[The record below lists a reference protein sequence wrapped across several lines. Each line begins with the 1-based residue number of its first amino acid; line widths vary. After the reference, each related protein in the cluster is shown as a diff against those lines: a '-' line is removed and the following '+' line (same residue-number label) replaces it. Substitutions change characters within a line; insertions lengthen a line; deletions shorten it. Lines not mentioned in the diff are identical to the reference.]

1 MNISKKALTLLLGT
15 TITLHADM
23 EGAGDVFQYLLP
35 VTALGSTYVAD
46 DPEGRMMF
54 IKGFALNMA
63 IVKGTKYSVDKW
75 RPNGENKDSF
85 PSAHT
90 AGAFGGAAFIQTRY
104 GYTYGIPAYLAA
116 IFTGYTRIDSENH
129 YADDVVAAASIAML
143 SNWVFSKPFVD
154 DVGLSATKTESG
166 MKLGVNV
173 PYGGSEQKSEPT
185 SQYSSSDFN
194 PDVRFLFE
202 FGVVNIG
209 ENNVFIG
216 NGSNAFNFDNSKAFA
231 FDTFTQSADPT
242 TSIRSSFMFYLNE
255 TDELLVQISPYEIRA
270 KGLLKEN
277 VTINYVHF
285 DMGDE
290 SYTAYRWYEYRT
302 RWRRNLIESDN
313 FMVKAGIGLSLS
325 QNEMELATDLK
336 REKLSSYTLL
346 PLGHIYAGVNVGEN
360 SKLFAELDAGA
371 YSNEYIIDASV
382 KYQYQISKYW
392 DIGTGYR
399 YEKLKL
405 DNSDY
410 RNKFLSHHFLV
421 QLGYSFT
428 Y

>member
-1 MNISKKALTLLLGT
+1 MMNISKNVSKTTLTLLLGT
-15 TITLHADM
+15 TITLHADL
-23 EGAGDVFQYLLP
+23 ESIGDTLQVLLP

-54 IKGFALNMA
+54 IKGFALNTA
-63 IVKGTKYSVDKW
+63 IVQGAKYSVDKW
-75 RPNGENKDSF
+75 RPNVENQNSF

-90 AGAFGGAAFIQTRY
+90 ADAFGGAAFIQTRY

-116 IFTGYTRIDSENH
+116 ILTGYSRLNSDSH
-129 YADDVVAAASIAML
+129 YADDVVAGASIAML
-143 SNWVFSKPFVD
+143 SNWLFSKPLVD

-185 SQYSSSDFN
+185 PQYSSSDFN
-194 PDVRFLFE
+194 PDVRFTFE
-202 FGVVNIG
+202 FGAVNIG
-209 ENNVFIG
+209 KDDIFIG
-216 NGSNAFNFDNSKAFA
+216 NNPKAFD
-231 FDTFTQSADPT
+231 FDTMAKNADPT
-242 TSIRSSFMFYLNE
+242 TSIRSSFEFYLNE
-255 TDELLVQISPYEIRA
+255 TDELLVQVTPYEIQE

-290 SYTAYRWYEYRT
+290 AYTAYRWYEYRT
-302 RWRRNLIESDN
+302 RWRRNIIESDN
-313 FMVKAGIGLSLS
+313 IIVKAGVGLSLS
-325 QNEMELATDLK
+325 QNEFELKADLK
-336 REKLSSYTLL
+336 HEKLSEYTLL
-346 PLGHIYAGVNVGEN
+346 PLAHIYAGVNVGEN
-360 SKLFAELDAGA
+360 SKLYTEVDAGG
-371 YSNEYIIDASV
+371 YDDEYMIDASV
-382 KYQYQISKYW
+382 KYQYQISKEW

-405 DNSDY
+405 DNSDF
-410 RNKFLSHHFLV
+410 RNDFVSHHFLV
-421 QLGYSFT
+421 QLGYGFT